1 MKRNV
6 GKIDRI
12 LRIVIGVGAIGY
24 AIKAPESM
32 PYREFGWIGVI
43 PLMTALAGV
52 CPLYSLL
59 GMRTCKLET
68 QEAVDARLEA
78 AEQDAE
84 QEDAGDSADDAEGA
98 DDGAGREK
106 PEA

>member
-6 GKIDRI
+6 GAIDRA
-12 LRIVIGVGAIGY
+12 LRIIIGIGAIGY

-43 PLMTALAGV
+43 PLLTALAGV

-68 QEAVDARLEA
+68 QEAVETRQEEAAVKAEEEAAAEEA
-78 AEQDAE
+78 AED
-84 QEDAGDSADDAEGA
+84 
-98 DDGAGREK
+98 EK
-106 PEA
+106 PDQA